1 VGTFSYE
8 NQGTYTFLIYTA
20 DSNEETDSV
29 AVGMTANNKLEG
41 VISPGIQQKNMK
53 MVYKYNITSL
63 TSLEDVLLSVLNEKR
78 LVMLLESMTKSIFH
92 SQQYLLT
99 EENFL
104 LDPAHIYVNVSS
116 GEASMIVSPVVRSN
130 GIDFRNFIKDILNS
144 VISDE
149 SENCSYI
156 VKIRNYVNRRDGF
169 SYEGL
174 LDTLSKLGNTNN
186 SVYTR
191 ADIPVHQTEAPVA
204 PVVDSAAPVISRT
217 EVKSSAA
224 PAASA
229 VDTPGQ
235 PHIQQTAPANGGSRL
250 AGMNIPGGKKE
261 PVQNDGSVV
270 PGTKSEKPEK
280 GKGFGLGKL
289 FGKKEKTIPEKK
301 ENNSPLNFAFP
312 GKAGGTSQPKNASD
326 MQIPSAAPQNYRVE
340 EAVSPKPASAQ
351 TPPAQ
356 TPPSYT
362 PQSFVE
368 ENYGNT
374 VLMADDDDAATVLLS
389 GEDTLLQNT
398 GRTRRRVYITRVKN
412 QQKME
417 IAKPMFKIGRSAD
430 TADFYVAGNGMVGR
444 EHAFILLDGGN
455 VFIKDNNSKNHT
467 YVNDVMVNAGEKVEL
482 KDQDLIRIADEM
494 FEITMQ

>member
-1 VGTFSYE
+1 
-8 NQGTYTFLIYTA
+8 
-20 DSNEETDSV
+20 
-29 AVGMTANNKLEG
+29 
-41 VISPGIQQKNMK
+41 
-53 MVYKYNITSL
+53 
-63 TSLEDVLLSVLNEKR
+63 
-78 LVMLLESMTKSIFH
+78 
-92 SQQYLLT
+92 
-99 EENFL
+99 
-104 LDPAHIYVNVSS
+104 
-116 GEASMIVSPVVRSN
+116 MIVSPVVRSN

-289 FGKKEKTIPEKK
+289 FGKKEKTAPVKK
-301 ENNSPLNFAFP
+301 ENNSPLSFAFP
-312 GKAGGTSQPKNASD
+312 GKADGAPQPQKVPD
-326 MQIPSAAPQNYRVE
+326 MQI
-340 EAVSPKPASAQ
+340 
-351 TPPAQ
+351 
-356 TPPSYT
+356 PPSYT

-398 GRTRRRVYITRVKN
+398 GNTRRRVYITRVKN

-444 EHAFILLDGGN
+444 EHAFILLDGEN

-482 KDQDLIRIADEM
+482 KDQDIIRIADES
-494 FEITMQ
+494 FEITIQ